1 MRSHKVIKGVERAPH
16 RALFWAMGYHPAE
29 LAQPLVGVVCPANEI
44 VPGHIHLD
52 KVAEAVK
59 AGVRLAGGTP
69 IQFSTIAI
77 CDGIAMNH
85 RGMHYSLASRELIAD
100 SIESMAEAH
109 CFDAL
114 VLIANCDK
122 VVPGMLMA
130 AARLNLPSII
140 VSGGPMLAGTYG
152 HKKVDLNSV
161 FEGVGAVRS
170 GKMTEQELEALVA
183 SACPGCGSCAGMFTA
198 NSMNC
203 ICEALGMALPGNGT
217 IAAVSA
223 DRLRLA
229 KEAGIRVIS
238 LLKEGITPSRILTEK
253 AFYNALALDNALGCS
268 TNTVLHLAAVAH
280 ERGLP
285 FNLGEVNI
293 ISGRIPQLCLL
304 SPAGEHRVE
313 DLHRCGGV
321 SVVLKEL
328 ARAGLI
334 YPEEI
339 TVTGKT
345 LGENLAGAGEPD
357 GQVVR
362 PLEKPHQPTGG
373 LAVLYGNLAPEG
385 AVVKQG
391 AVAPEMLVS
400 RLKARVFDSE
410 DSAVEAIL
418 GGKIAPGEAIV
429 IRYEGPRGGPGMREM
444 LSPTA
449 ALAGMGLDREVA
461 LITDGRFSG
470 ATRGASIGHVSPE
483 AAAGGPIA
491 LVEEGDLISIDIPAR
506 RLELLVPEEELRR
519 RREFWQAP
527 APKVN
532 HGYLRRYA
540 QMVSSAS
547 RGAVLEAREV
557 G

>member
-1 MRSHKVIKGVERAPH
+1 M
-16 RALFWAMGYHPAE
+16 
-29 LAQPLVGVVCPANEI
+29 
-44 VPGHIHLD
+44 
-52 KVAEAVK
+52 
-59 AGVRLAGGTP
+59 
-69 IQFSTIAI
+69 
-77 CDGIAMNH
+77 
-85 RGMHYSLASRELIAD
+85 
-100 SIESMAEAH
+100 
-109 CFDAL
+109 
-114 VLIANCDK
+114 
-122 VVPGMLMA
+122 
-130 AARLNLPSII
+130 
-140 VSGGPMLAGTYG
+140 
-152 HKKVDLNSV
+152 
-161 FEGVGAVRS
+161 
-170 GKMTEQELEALVA
+170 
-183 SACPGCGSCAGMFTA
+183 
-198 NSMNC
+198 
-203 ICEALGMALPGNGT
+203 
-217 IAAVSA
+217 
-223 DRLRLA
+223 
-229 KEAGIRVIS
+229 
-238 LLKEGITPSRILTEK
+238 TEK